1 MHDSRG
7 ITGILPPSALL
18 LAALALWGCS
28 TVRYQTDTTRSA
40 TEQLLVSASIEDA
53 VAAVDL
59 PDVRGVAVSVES
71 VAIAPGGG
79 DRDDTPYLRSVL
91 EERLARSGARLVEPK
106 QAELRVVARIGAM
119 GTLSRETFFGIPSFQ
134 FVALAVPE
142 IPFYKSWRQRGYTK
156 LELYAMRPDG
166 SWAASSEPSF
176 SRRRHEV
183 QRVLIFS
190 WRHDEVYPPD
200 KEAF

>member
-7 ITGILPPSALL
+7 IAGIRP
-18 LAALALWGCS
+18 LAGLVLAGLALGGCS

-40 TEQLLVSASIEDA
+40 TEQLLVTGAIEDA

-59 PDVRGVAVSVES
+59 PDVGGVAVSVET
-71 VAIAPGGG
+71 VAVAPGAA
-79 DRDDTPYLRSVL
+79 DRDDSPYLHSVL
-91 EERLARSGARLVEPK
+91 EERLARNGARLVEPEE
-106 QAELRVVARIGAM
+106 AELRVIARIGAM

-142 IPFYKSWRQRGYTK
+142 IPFYQSWRQRGYTK

-166 SWAASSEPSF
+166 TWAASSEPSF

-190 WRHDEVYPPD
+190 WRHDEVYPPG